1 MIRRSARGCREDGFT
16 LVELVVATTI
26 SAIVIAGVVT
36 FTVTGFRTTEAVT
49 TAMSETE
56 ELSLIRLVLTDD
68 VRSAS
73 PNAGVTC
80 ADDVGS
86 ACPNAATTKGT
97 TLTLGVRDQVNGF
110 RTVQY
115 RYLSTGELT
124 RRVIP
129 YSTATA
135 LPSPAPQTIARRLA
149 PNFASAV
156 FSVDIPNAVVM
167 AEIALPGRTPAEAT
181 RVFEIKTY
189 MRPQP

>member
-1 MIRRSARGCREDGFT
+1 MIRRGACGFRREDGFT
-16 LVELVVATTI
+16 LVELIVATTI

-36 FTVTGFRTTEAVT
+36 FTITGFRTMEGVS

-56 ELSLIRLVLTDD
+56 ELSLIRFLLTDD
-68 VRSAS
+68 VRSAW
-73 PNAGVTC
+73 
-80 ADDVGS
+80 
-86 ACPNAATTKGT
+86 PNAAVTFTDGT
-97 TLTLGVRDQVNGF
+97 TLTLGIRDQVNGF

-129 YSTATA
+129 YSTAVP
-135 LPSPAPQTIARRLA
+135 LPSPSPQTIARRLA
-149 PNFASAV
+149 PSFAQAV
-156 FSVDIPNAVVM
+156 FSVDIPNAVVT

-181 RVFEIKTY
+181 RVFEITTH